1 MDRRVGR
8 IYKLAG
14 NKAVGDF
21 LRQLIC
27 FGDSALHA
35 LRAFRQHDFCTVG
48 FQDIAAFHTHG
59 LRHGEDDAVPFR
71 RRDSSQ
77 TDARVAGGGFD
88 DDRARFQLALRFRVF
103 NHRLGNAVLHA
114 ACRVEIL
121 QLHQDRSFQA

>member
-27 FGDSALHA
+27 FGDGALHA
-35 LRAFRQHDFCTVG
+35 LRAFRQHDLRAVG
-48 FQDIAAFHTHG
+48 FQDIAAFHAHG
-59 LRHGEDDAVPFR
+59 LRHGEDDTVSFG

-77 TDARVAGGGFD
+77 TDAGVTGGGFD
-88 DDRARFQLALRFRVF
+88 DDRARFQLSFRFRVF
-103 NHRLGNAVLHA
+103 DHRLGNAVLHA
-114 ACRVEIL
+114 ACRVKIF